1 MKKPRNRKLLIQIG
15 VMMLLIFTVT
25 LAWFILT
32 DYSITEKS
40 FLSAKHEMIDRD
52 LNNISSY
59 VPGLMQTDWF
69 WHYAKEHS
77 DDIIRDL
84 TDEEKAL
91 YDSKEIQEALS
102 PYWNLEKHDF
112 DNCDPTLQL
121 FLAREYFKILAMT
134 SDMDIR
140 ELQYASIDYLE
151 FPNEHEA
158 YLYLRSDPDEPQ
170 ALTSVEDVNSFTTAA
185 YATCF
190 QTVPYE
196 ASEHSAVREIL
207 SGNLNNAGETLYEV
221 YHDPS
226 DGKDYYLGYTPVIA
240 DGKICCWLCIRYD
253 WTQFRS
259 ELISHAQTSM
269 IMGFVVLAILNTLLL
284 LYIYRIAIRPL
295 SQVKEGVQEYMHDK
309 NSAAV
314 TGRMDAI
321 TARNEVGVL
330 ADNVSALAEEIDRYT
345 EENRCLGAEKERIA
359 TELSMSQI
367 QPHFLFN
374 SLNTIRALCVED
386 PKQAEHAIETFSAYL
401 RQNLE
406 FMHWASLIPLS
417 KEVEHARLYTEIEQ
431 LRFPDI
437 RVEYHITED
446 NCDIPP
452 LTIQPLVENAIR
464 HGIRGQKD
472 GTVIIS
478 AFREDQ
484 SFVITVQ
491 DNGTGFN
498 PEVKNNPE
506 EMHIGIR
513 NVRSRVEQLSKGEFI
528 LESHPGEGTLI
539 TIRIPANDR

>member
-1 MKKPRNRKLLIQIG
+1 
-15 VMMLLIFTVT
+15 
-25 LAWFILT
+25 
-32 DYSITEKS
+32 
-40 FLSAKHEMIDRD
+40 
-52 LNNISSY
+52 
-59 VPGLMQTDWF
+59 
-69 WHYAKEHS
+69 
-77 DDIIRDL
+77 
-84 TDEEKAL
+84 
-91 YDSKEIQEALS
+91 
-102 PYWNLEKHDF
+102 
-112 DNCDPTLQL
+112 
-121 FLAREYFKILAMT
+121 
-134 SDMDIR
+134 
-140 ELQYASIDYLE
+140 
-151 FPNEHEA
+151 
-158 YLYLRSDPDEPQ
+158 
-170 ALTSVEDVNSFTTAA
+170 
-185 YATCF
+185 
-190 QTVPYE
+190 
-196 ASEHSAVREIL
+196 
-207 SGNLNNAGETLYEV
+207 
-221 YHDPS
+221 
-226 DGKDYYLGYTPVIA
+226 
-240 DGKICCWLCIRYD
+240 
-253 WTQFRS
+253 
-259 ELISHAQTSM
+259 
-269 IMGFVVLAILNTLLL
+269 
-284 LYIYRIAIRPL
+284 
-295 SQVKEGVQEYMHDK
+295 
-309 NSAAV
+309 
-314 TGRMDAI
+314 
-321 TARNEVGVL
+321 
-330 ADNVSALAEEIDRYT
+330 
-345 EENRCLGAEKERIA
+345 
-359 TELSMSQI
+359 MSQI

-417 KEVEHARLYTEIEQ
+417 KEVEHTRLYTEIEQ

-528 LESHPGEGTLI
+528 LESHSGEGTLI